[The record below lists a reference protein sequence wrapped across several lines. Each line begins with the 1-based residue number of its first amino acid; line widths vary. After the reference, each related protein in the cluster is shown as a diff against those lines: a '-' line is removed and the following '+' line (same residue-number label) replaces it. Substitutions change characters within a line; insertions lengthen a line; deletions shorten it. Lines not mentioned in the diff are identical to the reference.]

1 MWCIALPSSR
11 SCQLSL
17 CKLTHVNKFFCKHS
31 NWVLF
36 LYPWPHRSWWISSL
50 FHTSDFLAKCY
61 FKFSSRSQSPRN
73 YMHIPNWLL
82 FNSEVILYVCAV
94 FLGWASFSYEQSNNI
109 VCKLSIRWSWNLSGA
124 PGGGG
129 MLLCIQVCIDIMEC
143 VIIYFLMNN
152 FNWTHLS
159 KLQLNTHTQLF
170 MC

>member
-73 YMHIPNWLL
+73 YMHMSISNWLL
-82 FNSEVILYVCAV
+82 FKSEVILYVCVLFSLVGRPFHMNRATILYANCAFAETCLGGV
-94 FLGWASFSYEQSNNI
+94 VAMIIWYYGVCDNLFLDEQ
-109 VCKLSIRWSWNLSGA
+109 
-124 PGGGG
+124 
-129 MLLCIQVCIDIMEC
+129 
-143 VIIYFLMNN
+143 F
-152 FNWTHLS
+152 
-159 KLQLNTHTQLF
+159 QLNSFIKIAVEYTHTHTHNYL
-170 MC
+170 C

>member
-61 FKFSSRSQSPRN
+61 FKFSSRSPRN
-73 YMHIPNWLL
+73 YMHMSISNWLL
-82 FNSEVILYVCAV
+82 FNSEVILYVCVLFSLVGRPFHMNRATI
-94 FLGWASFSYEQSNNI
+94 LYANWAFTET
-109 VCKLSIRWSWNLSGA
+109 CL
-124 PGGGG
+124 GGG
-129 MLLCIQVCIDIMEC
+129 IQVCIDIMEC

-159 KLQLNTHTQLF
+159 KLQLNTHTHNYL
-170 MC
+170 C